1 MSMCVLSDPV
11 IISKVFFF
19 VKISQAR
26 LMSSNYDGCLSSL
39 EKISCESL
47 PFSDFLT

>member
-11 IISKVFFF
+11 IISKVFF